1 MYIQYIQIW
10 EVFLKM
16 IRKIL
21 SIATIGLVAS
31 GVFAESAMAEFPEK
45 PVTII
50 VPYAPGGATDVLVR
64 LTAKHLEPALG
75 QTIAI
80 KNISGAGGSLGMF
93 EATQARPDG
102 YTLGMYLT
110 NTEIAMATGTAAFT
124 SDNLVP
130 VALLGEMYLTV
141 ASKGGG
147 SYESLADLRVAAE
160 SKPGEISIGMGQG
173 TLANFAAGMVESA
186 MGVDFKLVNVGGGA
200 KKKAATLGGHV
211 DTMVEPTLGVQGS
224 YNGGELNILAVLAPD
239 RVKSLPDVPTAREQ
253 GFDIISVQAN
263 GFFAPKGTPAEVINT
278 IADAVEKLSYDEEY
292 QKSLQDLSFVWRYED
307 SKAFGAYMND
317 LNVKINQVAQDL
329 NLAK

>member
-1 MYIQYIQIW
+1 
-10 EVFLKM
+10 M

-21 SIATIGLVAS
+21 SIATIGLVAA
-31 GVFAESAMAEFPEK
+31 GVLAGSAMAEFPEK

-64 LTAKHLEPALG
+64 ITAMYLEPILG
-75 QTIAI
+75 QTVII

-93 EATQARPDG
+93 EATQARADG

-124 SDNLVP
+124 SSQIVP

-141 ASKGGG
+141 ASKSGGN
-147 SYESLADLRVAAE
+147 YETLADLKAAAE

-200 KKKAATLGGHV
+200 KKKAAVLGGHV
-211 DTMVEPTLGVQGS
+211 DTMVEPTLGVQGA
-224 YNGGELNILAVLAPD
+224 YKGGDLNILAVLAPD
-239 RVKSLPDVPTAREQ
+239 RVKSLPEVPTAREQ
-253 GFDIISVQAN
+253 GFDIVSVQAN
-263 GFFAPKGTPAEVINT
+263 GFFVPKGTPAEVIKI
-278 IADAVEKLSYDEEY
+278 IADAVEKLSYNEEY
-292 QKSLQDLSFVWRYED
+292 QKRLQDLSFVWRFEGPE
-307 SKAFGAYMND
+307 AFGAYMND
-317 LNVKINQVAQDL
+317 LSVKINEVAQEL